1 MVTDASPF
9 VVNLKAELNGLRN
22 TVLGVLDYPAELVP
36 VINRLSFAQCAYLLS
51 VYRLETLRFVFK
63 DSWQCV
69 CVWFLPARNRECAV
83 YFCEHSFREYDIL
96 TPVLVK
102 KHLLF
107 YPWIFVN
114 NVHSCVRGSI
124 WTQCESDEF
133 GSIWPVLVPC
143 FLCHKWLAYSSVSVR
158 SRLSVSWPYSR
169 LDCSTSSTPF
179 SSDRQHLSCDDC
191 LEVRGEI
198 IGTVLCCIVYWS
210 CAQS

>member
-83 YFCEHSFREYDIL
+83 YFCEHLFREYDIL
-96 TPVLVK
+96 TAVLVK

-143 FLCHKWLAYSSVSVR
+143 FFMPQVTCILFSECEIQVVCFMALLTVGLFHFIH
-158 SRLSVSWPYSR
+158 
-169 LDCSTSSTPF
+169 PF
-179 SSDRQHLSCDDC
+179 LLR
-191 LEVRGEI
+191 
-198 IGTVLCCIVYWS
+198 
-210 CAQS
+210 